1 MGEQSLQGMKE
12 LCGQNEYAL
21 LYWHLQSNHFP
32 PIDTDFVETAQKALQ
47 YARDEDY
54 EQQIE
59 MPNGKTSTLTHR
71 FFEGKKKPVKR
82 IKLTGRLVEIP
93 IETEET
99 TEDF

>member
-12 LCGQNEYAL
+12 MCGQNEYAL

-47 YARDEDY
+47 YAREEDY

-59 MPNGKTSTLTHR
+59 MPNGKTLEVR
-71 FFEGKKKPVKR
+71 
-82 IKLTGRLVEIP
+82 EILDGMHLWEI
-93 IETEET
+93 IE
-99 TEDF
+99 

>member
-1 MGEQSLQGMKE
+1 MRKRDSNRIKIGDELTVKKRQWYFVGSGETVKTAKVLKVITEGE
-12 LCGQNEYAL
+12 GAL
-21 LYWHLQSNHFP
+21 PLFK
-32 PIDTDFVETAQKALQ
+32 V
-47 YARDEDY
+47 
-54 EQQIE
+54 E

-99 TEDF
+99 IEDF